1 MSRTYLAH
9 HGILGQRW
17 GVRRYQ
23 NKDGTLTAAGRKRAD
38 KLKAEYTQIT
48 GKQLR
53 RSPAKKVSSSNS
65 AEKKTK
71 SISEMTNDEIQTKID
86 RIKLENRL
94 KELTPK
100 QLSRGE
106 KFVNA
111 VKDSAVSIAKDKGT
125 KLIGDY
131 LDTKVRDAL
140 GMNKKSYS
148 KSLQEEAQDYENRK
162 KIEEGMKYFKE
173 GTKQNKVNNIWHYRT
188 LPHQSIMACS
198 EMP

>member
-1 MSRTYLAH
+1 MNKTYLAH

-38 KLKAEYTQIT
+38 KLKAEYTRIT

-53 RSPAKKVSSSNS
+53 RSPTKKGSSGNF

-71 SISEMTNDEIQTKID
+71 SISEMTNDEIQAKID

-100 QLSRGE
+100 QLSQGE

-173 GTKQNKVNNIWHYRT
+173 GKYK
-188 LPHQSIMACS
+188 AK
-198 EMP
+198 

>member
-1 MSRTYLAH
+1 MSRSYLAH

-38 KLKAEYTQIT
+38 KLKSEYTQIT

-53 RSPAKKVSSSNS
+53 RFPTKKESSGNS
-65 AEKKTK
+65 ADKKTK
-71 SISEMTNDEIQTKID
+71 NISEMSNEEIQKKID
-86 RIKLENRL
+86 RIRLENTL
-94 KELTPK
+94 KSLTPK

-111 VKDSAVSIAKDKGT
+111 LKDSAVSIAKDKGT
-125 KLIGDY
+125 KLVGDY
-131 LDTKVRDAL
+131 LDKKVRDAL
-140 GMNKKSYS
+140 GMNEKSYS
-148 KSLQEEAQDYENRK
+148 KSLQEKAQDYENRK

-173 GTKQNKVNNIWHYRT
+173 GKYK
-188 LPHQSIMACS
+188 AK
-198 EMP
+198 